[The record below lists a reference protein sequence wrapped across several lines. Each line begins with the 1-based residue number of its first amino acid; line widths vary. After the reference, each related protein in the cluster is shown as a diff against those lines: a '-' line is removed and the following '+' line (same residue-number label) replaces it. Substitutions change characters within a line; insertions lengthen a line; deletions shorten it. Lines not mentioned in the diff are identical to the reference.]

1 MAKGVFTTK
10 LSPGYDDL
18 PEERYHFPRTY
29 LRQVEQTIGD
39 TIVYYE
45 PRRGSVELSSR
56 GGRQAYF
63 AVARPYA
70 ISDDPKSADHFYC
83 HVADYL
89 DFERVVPFRNGES
102 YLESMLQREDGGTNK
117 GAFGRS
123 VRIVPEDEFE
133 DILAAGFSKSPID
146 FAIQNDS
153 PIVPLPGFD
162 EPPVPFERPMIELF
176 A

>member
-63 AVARPYA
+63 AVARPY
-70 ISDDPKSADHFYC
+70 
-83 HVADYL
+83 V
-89 DFERVVPFRNGES
+89 
-102 YLESMLQREDGGTNK
+102 T
-117 GAFGRS
+117 
-123 VRIVPEDEFE
+123 
-133 DILAAGFSKSPID
+133 
-146 FAIQNDS
+146 
-153 PIVPLPGFD
+153 
-162 EPPVPFERPMIELF
+162 
-176 A
+176 